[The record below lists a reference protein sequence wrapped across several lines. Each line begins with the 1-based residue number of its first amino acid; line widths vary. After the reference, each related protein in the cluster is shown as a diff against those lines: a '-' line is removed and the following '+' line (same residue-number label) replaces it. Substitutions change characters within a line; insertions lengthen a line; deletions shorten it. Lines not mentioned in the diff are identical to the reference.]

1 LKRFLAL
8 SRLWITG
15 LKPGVNEMRDFQ
27 TFEAKPVWQGVQ
39 ARRLRSHYQLRQS
52 HPIADIY

>member
-27 TFEAKPVWQGVQ
+27 TFEAKPYRVWDS
-39 ARRLRSHYQLRQS
+39 RFRQQRPS
-52 HPIADIY
+52 VVERT

>member
-27 TFEAKPVWQGVQ
+27 TFEAKPRTD
-39 ARRLRSHYQLRQS
+39 AKPLHCSNQLS
-52 HPIADIY
+52 FGYVC